1 MPFLAMMMDAYM
13 NGLNTSEKESGQ
25 RKRQSSSASTIEL
38 MVYVDA
44 ALQNDANRNGFSP
57 IDYVLGII
65 SIVSNIALDINLK
78 LSVIPYRWPDYIV
91 TQL

>member
-1 MPFLAMMMDAYM
+1 MMDAYM

-65 SIVSNIALDINLK
+65 NIVSNIALDINLK